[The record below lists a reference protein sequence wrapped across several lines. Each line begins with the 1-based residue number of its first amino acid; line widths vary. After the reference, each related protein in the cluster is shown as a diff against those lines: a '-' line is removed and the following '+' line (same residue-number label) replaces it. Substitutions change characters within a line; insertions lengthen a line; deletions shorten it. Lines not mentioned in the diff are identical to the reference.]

1 MGQIRGSSCFQ
12 GLMRK
17 QLLATAGFSY
27 WGLQAREAEVDLSFS
42 LGRITSRY
50 FLSFLTLT
58 GFPPLLLPSPA
69 LLQMIPSDL
78 RDIFSPVCPASSPSF
93 HQSVNASKT
102 SPRKHPGGLSPPQ
115 PSATNKRTFLDNS
128 LKSPK
133 SYSYSKQ

>member
-27 WGLQAREAEVDLSFS
+27 WGLQAREAEGDLSFS

-78 RDIFSPVCPASSPSF
+78 RDIFSPVCPALP
-93 HQSVNASKT
+93 ASTNLLMLQKPHLE
-102 SPRKHPGGLSPPQ
+102 SIQEAYPLLNLVCSIIKGGTAPFIDNPVLLPE
-115 PSATNKRTFLDNS
+115 SAVH
-128 LKSPK
+128 
-133 SYSYSKQ
+133 